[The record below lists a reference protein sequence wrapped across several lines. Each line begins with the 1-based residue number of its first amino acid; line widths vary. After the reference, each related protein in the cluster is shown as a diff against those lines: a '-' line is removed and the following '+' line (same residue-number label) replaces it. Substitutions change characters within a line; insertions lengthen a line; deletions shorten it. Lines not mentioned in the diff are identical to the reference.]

1 MNDVRFGL
9 SPKHLL
15 LILLIESERVTL
27 VKSHPKNASSPIST
41 TLVGMVKLGAWVYLS
56 AIQRDGQPFMAA
68 EIFKETKFWHNQI
81 AIFGL
86 KGICFKQKCQ

>member
-1 MNDVRFGL
+1 MFGPIIKLSPCPIVNDVRFGL

-41 TLVGMVKLGAWVYLS
+41 TLVGMVKLGA
-56 AIQRDGQPFMAA
+56 
-68 EIFKETKFWHNQI
+68 
-81 AIFGL
+81 
-86 KGICFKQKCQ
+86 